1 MQIGVESHRYV
12 FPEIIGGH
20 YWSQPDYLVNR
31 PKGRRDW
38 LLLLTLSGEGLVGNG
53 HASLRLRPGQMA
65 LFSPGTPQTYLTHP
79 EAANWELLWLH
90 FHPRADWAPL
100 LAWAK
105 VSKGLGLLDL
115 ATLPARVRKQL
126 LAELREAVYH
136 TLFGTRQ
143 GDARA
148 MNLLE
153 RALLRG
159 RPHRVIRNTHDPFT
173 EAVRAALRQDPA
185 ATTLLNGALAQ
196 TLGLPQPAFTRR
208 FRERFG
214 VSPTAYG
221 EHARMEYAKHLLS
234 AGMVATTKAA
244 AQAIGFADA
253 AYFSKR
259 FRQRYGI
266 GPGTLRT
273 MADDAARNSP
283 TARASWKVG
292 PGFRP
297 EARAVV
303 GGFCDILPDTPY
315 HILRPNGRRDWL
327 LFLTLSGEG
336 SLGGGDAKPL
346 LQKPGHL
353 ALYAPGAPQE
363 YHLAP
368 GASHWRFLWLHFRAP
383 MEWGCLLTWPPMT
396 QGLSVL
402 DLATFSENGRHAI
415 RTRLRAAVRH
425 AQGGAP
431 WELRLTMNLLE
442 RALLDC
448 LRESHADAAHKDA
461 FRERMHAYILDTLH
475 STQRVETLAHHAGLS
490 PSRFA
495 HRFTETFGLSPL
507 AYAERYRLEHAKRLM
522 EEGICSTVKA
532 AAQTVGFDDQ
542 LYFSRRF
549 SLRYGKPPS
558 KFLRQDT
565 PKTYR
570 PRKPKAPPTPEAPPD
585 TQA

>member
-1 MQIGVESHRYV
+1 MQKTRQISIESHRYV

-53 HASLRLRPGQMA
+53 RASLRLAPGQMA
-65 LFSPGTPQTYLTHP
+65 LFAPGTPQTYLTHP
-79 EAANWELLWLH
+79 EAAGWETLWLH
-90 FHPRADWAPL
+90 FHPRANWGPL
-100 LAWAK
+100 LAWPK
-105 VSKGLGLLDL
+105 VSKGLGQLDL
-115 ATLPARVRKQL
+115 ATLPANARHRI

-159 RPHRVIRNTHDPFT
+159 RFRRVTRDTHDAFT
-173 EAVRAALRQDPA
+173 DAVRAALRQDPA
-185 ATTLLNGALAQ
+185 AATLLSGALARA
-196 TLGLPQPAFTRR
+196 LGLPPSTFTRR

-214 VSPTAYG
+214 MSPTAYG

-234 AGMVATTKAA
+234 AGIVASTKAA
-244 AQAIGFADA
+244 ARAIGFTDA
-253 AYFSKR
+253 AYFGKR

-266 GPGTLRT
+266 GPAMLRAA
-273 MADDAARNSP
+273 ADDAGHENP

-303 GGFCDILPDTPY
+303 GGFCDILPETPY

-336 SLGGGDAKPL
+336 SLGGGDMEPL
-346 LQKPGHL
+346 RQKPGHL

-383 MEWGCLLTWPPMT
+383 MEWGCLLTWPPMS
-396 QGLSVL
+396 QGLNIL
-402 DLATFSENGRHAI
+402 DLSAFSESGRRAI

-425 AQGGAP
+425 ARGDAP

-442 RALLDC
+442 HALLDC
-448 LRESHADAAHKDA
+448 LRETHSDASHKDA
-461 FRERMHAYILDTLH
+461 FRERMHAFILDTLH
-475 STQRVETLAHHAGLS
+475 RPQRVEDFARHAGLS

-507 AYAERYRLEHAKRLM
+507 AYAEQCRLEHAKRLM
-522 EEGICSTVKA
+522 REGICATVKA
-532 AAQTVGFDDQ
+532 AAQAVGFDDQ

-549 SLRYGKPPS
+549 SLRYGEPPS
-558 KFLRQDT
+558 HFLSRDT
-565 PKTYR
+565 PKTYA
-570 PRKPKAPPTPEAPPD
+570 PRKPKTTGA
-585 TQA
+585 